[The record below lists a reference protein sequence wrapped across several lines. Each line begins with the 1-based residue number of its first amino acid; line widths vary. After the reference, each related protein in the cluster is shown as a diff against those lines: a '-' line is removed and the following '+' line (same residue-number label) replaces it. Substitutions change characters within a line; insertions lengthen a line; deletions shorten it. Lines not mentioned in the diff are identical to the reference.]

1 MEIFEFESGGDG
13 MKAYLFLA
21 LAIASELFGTSM
33 LKASAGFSKLYPSI
47 GTIVGFGVA
56 FYSLSLALNQIP
68 LGVAYAIW
76 SGVGTAVTAVI
87 GIVIWKETASVTT
100 VAGLAL
106 IIAGVVILNLKGAAH
121 G

>member
-1 MEIFEFESGGDG
+1 

-21 LAIASELFGTSM
+21 VAIASELFGTSM
-33 LKASAGFSKLYPSI
+33 LKASAGFTKLYPSI
-47 GTIVGFGVA
+47 ATVAGFGIA
-56 FYSLSLALNQIP
+56 FYCLSQALQQIP

-76 SGVGTAVTAVI
+76 SGVGTAVTAII
-87 GIVIWKETASVTT
+87 GIIVWKETASIAT
-100 VAGLAL
+100 VAGIAL